1 MQLRPA
7 FPSQQV
13 ACLTI
18 PGDPIKYTTTV
29 TTGVIASSTAIS
41 YSLISTFTTRFAGW
55 DEYRVTRVIFDCR
68 TCSTSNPGLIHVWIE
83 DRSNST
89 PTLAIAEAAEGLF
102 FNMSASDT
110 PHQLDYKINDPVY
123 VDYTQLNAT
132 QTIGYLN
139 VYTNNANYGANA
151 VATDVLVIIPH
162 FVIQFRGLA

>member
-1 MQLRPA
+1 M
-7 FPSQQV
+7 
-13 ACLTI
+13 
-18 PGDPIKYTTTV
+18 
-29 TTGVIASSTAIS
+29 
-41 YSLISTFTTRFAGW
+41 
-55 DEYRVTRVIFDCR
+55 IFDCR
-68 TCSTSNPGLIHVWIE
+68 TCSTSNPGLIHVWVE
-83 DRSNST
+83 DRSNAT

-139 VYTNNANYGANA
+139 VYTNNANYGSNA